1 MGKAGRQRRLRQE
14 KERERQRARRPAGAP
29 KPEPEPGPGFRSGPR
44 RDPSQKEQVAAAI
57 GEAVSAVCDGRQ
69 DAFGRHLDQLAIER
83 TPGWTQAV
91 SRSLVEYLR
100 LSVTTAWNHG
110 WQPAELARHIGREL
124 SAAHA
129 AMASD
134 MIAGE
139 MRGYAAASVDD
150 RWAAQVAGLECAAPG
165 KGAWWGSD
173 AEYLAASY
181 ALRRHA
187 EFIMTVATAIETLHA
202 FRHLPVIERLLPLPG
217 TARRSAPERAD
228 PTGPAEPADE
238 RMLSKIRALLAK
250 AESTEFTE
258 EAEALSAR
266 AQELMAKYSIDH
278 ALLAAESGREEEPGG
293 RRIGVDNP
301 YEAPKATLLQ
311 TVAQANR
318 CRVVWS
324 KELGLVTVIGFP
336 ADLDA
341 VELLFTSLLVQ
352 ANTAMVRAGGK
363 RDAYGRSRTRAF
375 RQSFLVSYAI
385 RIGERLAE
393 ATVHAER
400 AAMAEQRAA
409 MAEQREA
416 MAEQD
421 REGGAGVRVAG
432 GKGTDLVPFL
442 AARQEAVDDA
452 VDAMFGGTLRR
463 SRSVRATDAE
473 GWSSGRAAADLAS
486 LHNHATVGTGTR

>member
-14 KERERQRARRPAGAP
+14 KERERRRASRAAGAP
-29 KPEPEPGPGFRSGPR
+29 GPGSGAGLGFQPGPR
-44 RDPSQKEQVAAAI
+44 RDPSQQELVASAI
-57 GEAVSAVCDGRQ
+57 GEAVTAVCGGRQ
-69 DAFGRHLDQLAIER
+69 DAYGKHLDELAIER
-83 TPGWTQAV
+83 APGWTQAV

-100 LSVTTAWNHG
+100 LSVTAAWKRG
-110 WQPAELARHIGREL
+110 WQPAELVRQVGREL

-129 AMASD
+129 ATVSD
-134 MIAGE
+134 MITDE
-139 MRGYAAASVDD
+139 MRSYAAASVDG
-150 RWAAQVAGLECAAPG
+150 RWAAQVTAIGAAAPG
-165 KGAWWGSD
+165 KGTWWGSD
-173 AEYLAASY
+173 AEYLGAVY
-181 ALRRHA
+181 ALRRDA
-187 EFIMTVATAIETLHA
+187 EFIVTVATAIETLHA
-202 FRHLPVIERLLPLPG
+202 FHHLPVLETLLPLPG
-217 TARRSAPERAD
+217 TARTITTER
-228 PTGPAEPADE
+228 PGPAEAADE
-238 RMLSKIRALLAK
+238 RMLSRIRALLSK

-301 YEAPKATLLQ
+301 YEAPKVSLLA

-318 CRVVWS
+318 CRTIWS

-352 ANTAMVRAGGK
+352 ANTAMMRAGGK

-393 ATVHAER
+393 AAGHAEQEAG
-400 AAMAEQRAA
+400 AAQRAA
-409 MAEQREA
+409 ADARDGADESGT
-416 MAEQD
+416 D
-421 REGGAGVRVAG
+421 EGGAGV
-432 GKGTDLVPFL
+432 KGMDLVPFL
-442 AARQEAVDDA
+442 AAREEAVDDA
-452 VDAMFGGTLRR
+452 VDAMFGDRLSRT
-463 SRSVRATDAE
+463 RSVRATDAE
-473 GWSSGRAAADLAS
+473 GWNSGRAAADVAS
-486 LHNHATVGTGTR
+486 LHNNAQVVGATR